1 MLLTLTVRSIK
12 YGSEA
17 TMLHKVNNMIMWL
30 KAVVIAVSAI
40 IGVGS
45 VVVMKMKH
53 DNPIEEVAEA
63 IIKNETGLNVDL
75 TPSSPEIEMV
85 KEKSSPDN
93 GKAVVSEEDN
103 SKDLS
108 DL

>member
-1 MLLTLTVRSIK
+1 
-12 YGSEA
+12 
-17 TMLHKVNNMIMWL
+17 MWL
-30 KAVVIAVSAI
+30 KAVIIAVSAI

-45 VVVMKMKH
+45 VAVLKMKH

-85 KEKSSPDN
+85 NPNGASEPKDHAIDPDAELEKN
-93 GKAVVSEEDN
+93 K
-103 SKDLS
+103 
-108 DL
+108 

>member
-1 MLLTLTVRSIK
+1 
-12 YGSEA
+12 
-17 TMLHKVNNMIMWL
+17 MWL

-63 IIKNETGLNVDL
+63 IVKDQTGLDIDM

-85 KEKSSPDN
+85 NPNGASEPKDDKTDPDKES
-93 GKAVVSEEDN
+93 
-103 SKDLS
+103 
-108 DL
+108 

>member
-1 MLLTLTVRSIK
+1 
-12 YGSEA
+12 
-17 TMLHKVNNMIMWL
+17 MIMWL
-30 KAVVIAVSAI
+30 KAVVIAVSAL

-63 IIKNETGLNVDL
+63 IVKDQTGLDIDM

-93 GKAVVSEEDN
+93 GKAVVSEEDTI
-103 SKDLS
+103 KDLS